1 MARDNFLD
9 KRGLGYLWGKITN
22 KIATSETNITAK
34 IPKKTSQLEN
44 DSNFAKKTDIP
55 APSQSM
61 PKSPTA
67 SGAVGTGTRYSREDH
82 QHPKQPLNEAEIKWG
97 GGSISGGVSPIDAA
111 IIPMVGYNKTECAK
125 PEGIIIEYS
134 NDAGAT
140 WIDYGLSDTIKSGLV
155 SMCGNNSVYI
165 GGGTTLTQKTL
176 DDKLRIT
183 VNATK
188 CETYT
193 ELKKILI
200 EISSNGAQNITVYIE
215 KAKGTAPTEFSE
227 VGTYSISGWSGWNS
241 IDIGKTYFGGGS
253 ESNIFVLRFTF
264 SIGGLNTSGYT
275 NALQIMHILFIG
287 NTSWRTPS
295 VMAKSGHLY
304 TYNTKQDAT
313 FPANV
318 AATSFTG
325 SGNGLTT
332 SFESAAARQ
341 NIKSGENLTTIF
353 GKITRMFTDLK
364 GLAFKDKV
372 DKTDL
377 SDAVQ
382 VLLTKADSALD
393 DAKAYTNTKVSEHNQ
408 DTAAHTDIRTELG
421 KKETV
426 GAAAGVQTNLNAH
439 ASNINIHVTAEE
451 KAKIAN
457 AVPGGYGYGEELSR
471 IGHDNI
477 TDAEFVEMLE
487 AKLSTM
493 GYNSAAQVMWE
504 DHPLISGTTFIG
516 TLWKSGDGKYATLT
530 GNGYAS
536 LLLIRVKVNGV
547 WQPFEWIN
555 PPMQPG
561 VEYRT
566 TERRNGWVVYKK
578 LDTDGIIK
586 WRVDGETTWN
596 AAVTYGTSDLT
607 AGTSALPTGELYVVY
622 E

>member
-22 KIATSETNITAK
+22 KIATSEANITAK

-125 PEGIIIEYS
+125 PEGIIVEYS

-140 WIDYGLSDTIKSGLV
+140 WIDYGLSDTIKSDLV

-200 EISSNGAQNITVYIE
+200 EISSNGAQDITVYIE

-253 ESNIFVLRFTF
+253 KSNIFVLRFTF
-264 SIGGLNTSGYT
+264 SIGGPNISGYT
-275 NALQIMHILFIG
+275 GALQIMHILFIG
-287 NTSWRTPS
+287 NTNWHTPS
-295 VMAKSGHLY
+295 AIARSGHLY

-325 SGNGLTT
+325 SGNGLTNT
-332 SFESAAARQ
+332 FAIASKRENIRSSESQ
-341 NIKSGENLTTIF
+341 TIVF
-353 GKITRMFTDLK
+353 GKIMRWFNDLK
-364 GLAFKDKV
+364 GLAFKDSV
-372 DKTDL
+372 SDTDL
-377 SDAVQ
+377 SSTVQ
-382 VLLTKADSALD
+382 DSLKKADTSLQ
-393 DAKAYTNTKVSEHNQ
+393 KT
-408 DTAAHTDIRTELG
+408 
-421 KKETV
+421 
-426 GAAAGVQTNLNAH
+426 
-439 ASNINIHVTAEE
+439 
-451 KAKIAN
+451 
-457 AVPGGYGYGEELSR
+457 
-471 IGHDNI
+471 DNI
-477 TDAEFVEMLE
+477 QANQWLKTDANGNVISVEGPSDPTTITDDVIASIVDE
-487 AKLSTM
+487 TYSTE
-493 GYNSAAQVMWE
+493 S
-504 DHPLISGTTFIG
+504 TT
-516 TLWKSGDGKYATLT
+516 
-530 GNGYAS
+530 
-536 LLLIRVKVNGV
+536 
-547 WQPFEWIN
+547 
-555 PPMQPG
+555 
-561 VEYRT
+561 
-566 TERRNGWVVYKK
+566 
-578 LDTDGIIK
+578 
-586 WRVDGETTWN
+586 
-596 AAVTYGTSDLT
+596 
-607 AGTSALPTGELYVVY
+607 
-622 E
+622 

>member
-22 KIATSETNITAK
+22 KIATSEANITAK

-55 APSQSM
+55 APSKSM

-82 QHPKQPLNEAEIKWG
+82 RHPKQPLNEAEIKWG

-140 WIDYGLSDTIKSGLV
+140 WIDYGLSDTIKSDLV

-165 GGGTTLTQKTL
+165 GGGTLTQKTL

-188 CETYT
+188 CGTYT
-193 ELKKILI
+193 DLKKILI
-200 EISSNGAQNITVYIE
+200 EMSSNGAKDVTVYIE
-215 KAKGTAPTEFSE
+215 KANGTAPTEFSE
-227 VGTYSISGWSGWNS
+227 VGTYSITGWSGWNS
-241 IDIGKTYFGGGS
+241 IDIGRTYFGGS
-253 ESNIFVLRFTF
+253 TESNVFVLRFTF

-275 NALQIMHILFIG
+275 SALQIMHILFIG
-287 NTSWRTPS
+287 NTNWNTPS
-295 VMAKSGHLY
+295 VMARSGHLY

-377 SDAVQ
+377 SDDVQ

-457 AVPGGYGYGEELSR
+457 AVPGGYGYGEGLSK

-493 GYNSAAQVMWE
+493 GYNSAAQVIWE

-516 TLWKSGDGKYATLT
+516 TLWKSGDGEYATLT

-555 PPMQPG
+555 PPMEPG
-561 VEYRT
+561 IEYRT

>member
-22 KIATSETNITAK
+22 KIATSEANITAK

-55 APSQSM
+55 APSQSR

-125 PEGIIIEYS
+125 PEGIIVEYS

-140 WIDYGLSDTIKSGLV
+140 WIDYGLSDRGKSNLV
-155 SMCGNNSVYI
+155 SMCGDSSVFI
-165 GGGTTLTQKTL
+165 GGGTSLSQKTL

-183 VNATK
+183 VNAKK
-188 CETYT
+188 CGTYT
-193 ELKKILI
+193 TLKKILI
-200 EISSNGAQNITVYIE
+200 EMSTNGAADTTVLIE
-215 KAKGTAPTEFSE
+215 KAKGTAPEEFSE

-241 IDIGKTYFGGGS
+241 IDIGQTYFGGS
-253 ESNIFVLRFTF
+253 AEQNIFVLRFTF
-264 SIGGLNTSGYT
+264 SIGRLNTGGYT
-275 NALQIMHILFIG
+275 SAMQIMHILFIG
-287 NTSWRTPS
+287 NTNWNTPS
-295 VMAKSGHLY
+295 AMARSGHLY

-382 VLLTKADSALD
+382 VLLDNSVLYTSQTLTDEQKAQA
-393 DAKAYTNTKVSEHNQ
+393 
-408 DTAAHTDIRTELG
+408 RT
-421 KKETV
+421 
-426 GAAAGVQTNLNAH
+426 
-439 ASNINIHVTAEE
+439 NINA
-451 KAKIAN
+451 A
-457 AVPGGYGYGEELSR
+457 PGGFGLGGDSKMLTPS
-471 IGHDNI
+471 DNL
-477 TDAEFVEMLE
+477 DALMQNGWFRYDENNPP
-487 AKLSTM
+487 K
-493 GYNSAAQVMWE
+493 
-504 DHPLISGTTFIG
+504 G
-516 TLWKSGDGKYATLT
+516 TLPTALEPF
-530 GNGYAS
+530 AS
-536 LLLIRVKVNGV
+536 LIRVLVKGLTCVQEAFDSTDSDSHGV
-547 WQPFEWIN
+547 VLRRTVYGVGAGAKIYPWEFVN
-555 PPMQPG
+555 PPMELG

-566 TERRNGWVVYKK
+566 TERYNGKAVYKK

-586 WRVDGETTWN
+586 WRVDGETTWH

>member
-22 KIATSETNITAK
+22 KIATSEANITAK

-55 APSQSM
+55 APSKSM

-111 IIPMVGYNKTECAK
+111 IIPMVGYNKTECAN

-155 SMCGNNSVYI
+155 SMCGNNPVYI
-165 GGGTTLTQKTL
+165 GGGTLTQKTL

-188 CETYT
+188 CGTYT
-193 ELKKILI
+193 DLKKILI
-200 EISSNGAQNITVYIE
+200 EISLNGAKDVTVYIE

-227 VGTYSISGWSGWNS
+227 VGTYSITGWSGWNS
-241 IDIGKTYFGGGS
+241 IDIGRTYFGGS
-253 ESNIFVLRFTF
+253 TESNVFVLRFTF
-264 SIGGLNTSGYT
+264 SIGRLNTSGYT
-275 NALQIMHILFIG
+275 SALQIMHILFIG
-287 NTSWRTPS
+287 NTNWNTPS
-295 VMAKSGHLY
+295 VMARSGHLY

-353 GKITRMFTDLK
+353 GKITRIFTDLK

-382 VLLTKADSALD
+382 ASLDNSVLYTSQMLSDGQKKQARTNINAAPGGFGWGGSAGQFILD
-393 DAKAYTNTKVSEHNQ
+393 ANEAILGGFYYFGLNAKNTPFRYGAMVVIPRSFTTAKSCVTQIASE
-408 DTAAHTDIRTELG
+408 ELG
-421 KKETV
+421 
-426 GAAAGVQTNLNAH
+426 GLNPQ
-439 ASNINIHVTAEE
+439 AS
-451 KAKIAN
+451 IA
-457 AVPGGYGYGEELSR
+457 VRKST
-471 IGHDNI
+471 DN
-477 TDAEFVEMLE
+477 
-487 AKLSTM
+487 
-493 GYNSAAQVMWE
+493 
-504 DHPLISGTTFIG
+504 
-516 TLWKSGDGKYATLT
+516 GDGSW
-530 GNGYAS
+530 GP
-536 LLLIRVKVNGV
+536 
-547 WQPFEWIN
+547 WEWVN
-555 PPMQPG
+555 PPMELG

-566 TERRNGWVVYKK
+566 MERYLGKPVYTQIINCGSMPDIGSAKIVSIAAFNVDVVTFISGWCTYYGSMFNETILGMAMSANTVNIVIKNLNREVNSSAVMYALVKYTK
-578 LDTDGIIK
+578 TTD
-586 WRVDGETTWN
+586 
-596 AAVTYGTSDLT
+596 
-607 AGTSALPTGELYVVY
+607 
-622 E
+622 